1 MPASAPS
8 VHRYA
13 VVLSDRGRAYPS
25 RIRATGVHRF
35 RRLPFWII
43 PCRIDTRMPGCLS
56 SRCCR
61 TGFATAQAN
70 GLPAVMPPP
79 SRSPL
84 QKIFVTRFLP
94 SDVPYFRVCFQVP
107 LSCPLPAF
115 RVGFT
120 TPIFFHPQFSVSL
133 FSHLLLCYI
142 YGTYMTRHIVPFFIF
157 VSVSSHPFLSSF
169 TVTNLTRIIFLWI
182 ISCLFRDT
190 LALSY

>member
-25 RIRATGVHRF
+25 RIRATGVLRF

-43 PCRIDTRMPGCLS
+43 PCRNDTRMPGCLS

-61 TGFATAQAN
+61 TGFPTAQAN

-84 QKIFVTRFLP
+84 QKIFVTRFSAFCRSVFPCLFP
-94 SDVPYFRVCFQVP
+94 GAAI
-107 LSCPLPAF
+107 CPLPAF

-120 TPIFFHPQFSVSL
+120 TPIFPHPQFSVSL
-133 FSHLLLCYI
+133 SLHLLLCYI

>member
-13 VVLSDRGRAYPS
+13 IVLSDRGRAYPS
-25 RIRATGVHRF
+25 RIRATGILRF

-43 PCRIDTRMPGCLS
+43 PCRTDTRMPGCLS

-61 TGFATAQAN
+61 TGFPTAQAN

-84 QKIFVTRFLP
+84 QKKFVTRFSAFCRSVFPCLFPGAAILLP
-94 SDVPYFRVCFQVP
+94 PGIPCRFHD
-107 LSCPLPAF
+107 
-115 RVGFT
+115 T
-120 TPIFFHPQFSVSL
+120 DIFPSAFSVSL
-133 FSHLLLCYI
+133 SPHLLLCYI
-142 YGTYMTRHIVPFFIF
+142 YGTYMTRHIVPFFIL

>member
-1 MPASAPS
+1 MVVSRQDFSFLPASAPS

-13 VVLSDRGRAYPS
+13 IVLSDRGRAYPS
-25 RIRATGVHRF
+25 RIRATGILRF

-43 PCRIDTRMPGCLS
+43 PCRTDTRMPGCLS

-61 TGFATAQAN
+61 TGFPTAQAN

-94 SDVPYFRVCFQVP
+94 SAVPYFRVCFLVP
-107 LSCPLPAF
+107 LSCFLPAF

-120 TPIFFHPQFSVSL
+120 TPIFFHLHFPCHFL
-133 FSHLLLCYI
+133 PTYFFAI
-142 YGTYMTRHIVPFFIF
+142 YME
-157 VSVSSHPFLSSF
+157 
-169 TVTNLTRIIFLWI
+169 RI
-182 ISCLFRDT
+182 
-190 LALSY
+190 